1 MQGLVQAPTILLT
14 NPCIGEQLFQFEP
27 REVRRILVGQHEI
40 RYEIL
45 HQMIYVL
52 RLWHTREDR

>member
-1 MQGLVQAPTILLT
+1 MTLVFT
-14 NPCIGEQLFQFEP
+14 GP
-27 REVRRILVGQHEI
+27 RKSYRRAKVGQYEI

-52 RLWHTREDR
+52 RLCHTREDR